1 MSVSNASDTGN
12 AGPTRVVAR
21 RINHVS
27 INAVD
32 IEAAGRFYEDL
43 LGMER
48 LPTPNFGFPVYWLRL
63 GAVQLHL
70 FQAEAPSSGNHHVA
84 FEVDDFEAAFRRLA
98 ELDLFDREGFF
109 SRMYEMP
116 DGAVQMYFR
125 DPSGNLIEIDH
136 PDLSQLDQSL
146 FANRLVRLDTLFEQ
160 TDENRRGTLFVP
172 ANES

>member
-1 MSVSNASDTGN
+1 MI
-12 AGPTRVVAR
+12 AR

-32 IEAAGRFYEDL
+32 IEEAGRFYEEL

-70 FQAEAPSSGNHHVA
+70 FQTGSRSGGNHHVGI
-84 FEVDDFEAAFRRLA
+84 EVDDFEAVFRRLA
-98 ELDLFDREGFF
+98 EVDLFEKDGFF
-109 SRMYEMP
+109 SKMYEMP

-125 DPSGNLIEIDH
+125 DPSGNLVEIDH
-136 PDLSQLDQSL
+136 PDVSQLDRSL
-146 FANRLVRLDTLFEQ
+146 FGARLVRLDTLFDQSE
-160 TDENRRGTLFVP
+160 ENRRGTLFHL
-172 ANES
+172 EGGGR

>member
-1 MSVSNASDTGN
+1 VIAT
-12 AGPTRVVAR
+12 

-32 IEAAGRFYEDL
+32 VEEAGRFYEEL

-70 FQAEAPSSGNHHVA
+70 FQTVSRGGGNHHVGI
-84 FEVDDFEAAFRRLA
+84 EVDEFEAVFRRLA
-98 ELDLFDREGFF
+98 ELDLFEKDGFF
-109 SRMYEMP
+109 SKMYEMP

-136 PDLSQLDQSL
+136 PDVSQLDRSL
-146 FANRLVRLDTLFEQ
+146 FGARLVRLDTCFEQ
-160 TDENRRGTLFVP
+160 TDENRRGTLFHL
-172 ANES
+172 EDRGM